1 MSASV
6 GRPQSAPA
14 VAAPA
19 ALQSAPAPAVVTCVG
34 GRMVSQQQVG
44 DGVLRYIDNNII
56 SHCPLI
62 CRSLTVQQGC
72 LMFLVLLEV

>member
-19 ALQSAPAPAVVTCVG
+19 AALQSAPASAVVTCVG

-44 DGVLRYIDNNII
+44 DSVEREIDNKFT
-56 SHCPLI
+56 SH
-62 CRSLTVQQGC
+62 
-72 LMFLVLLEV
+72 